1 MGAAHDR
8 SDQAMTITLS
18 EARALL
24 FREARLLDTED
35 WDSWLDLYADDCEFW
50 MPAWRDERR
59 LTIDPQRELSLIYY
73 SGRQNL
79 VDRVW
84 RARSGQSVAS
94 LPAPRVVHIIS
105 NVELLEEG
113 EAKALIASNFVVHLF
128 DKRANRTHQ
137 FFGRY
142 EHRLAGSGI
151 ETRISS
157 KKIILLNDTIP
168 TVLDFFYI

>member
-1 MGAAHDR
+1 MGAAYDG
-8 SDQAMTITLS
+8 SASTMSMTVAEAQAF
-18 EARALL
+18 L
-24 FREARLLDTED
+24 FREARLLDTDD

-50 MPAWRDERR
+50 MPAWRDERK
-59 LTIDPQRELSLIYY
+59 LTTDPQSELSLIYY

-94 LPAPRVVHIIS
+94 SPAPRVVHIIS
-105 NVELLEEG
+105 NVELLKEG
-113 EAKALIASNFVVHLF
+113 EAGPLIASNFVVHLF
-128 DKRANRTHQ
+128 DKRADRIHQ

-142 EHRLAGSGI
+142 EHRLAGTGT
-151 ETRISS
+151 EMRISS